1 MATAT
6 EASQQAHRSAMDP
19 KRLVVIFYL
28 IAGIVLALFLEHV
41 LGLLW
46 AKAGWADHE
55 IIERV
60 RERPLV
66 AVGIALAAGYLV
78 GRVFSRWG

>member
-6 EASQQAHRSAMDP
+6 EASQQSHRSVMDP

-41 LGLLW
+41 FGLLW
-46 AKAGWADHE
+46 AAAGWNDRE
-55 IIERV
+55 ILEG
-60 RERPLV
+60 L
-66 AVGIALAAGYLV
+66 G
-78 GRVFSRWG
+78 

>member
-1 MATAT
+1 MSESERRLESNGDAR
-6 EASQQAHRSAMDP
+6 HSAYSP
-19 KRLVVIFYL
+19 
-28 IAGIVLALFLEHV
+28 ALR
-41 LGLLW
+41 
-46 AKAGWADHE
+46 AISKSADQIRKADHE